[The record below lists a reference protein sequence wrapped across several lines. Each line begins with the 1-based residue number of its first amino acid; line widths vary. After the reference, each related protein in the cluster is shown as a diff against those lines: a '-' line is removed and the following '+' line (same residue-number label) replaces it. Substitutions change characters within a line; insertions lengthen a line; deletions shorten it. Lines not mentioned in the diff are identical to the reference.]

1 MKSMNNLELPSLSFQ
16 EKIEHLKHQGS
27 HLTTRT
33 TPHYYIKL
41 YSVEGYYVEVWT
53 SSHLPWEGIVKIEFL
68 SGIKML
74 EPYLE
79 KDFFKRAMLQ

>member
-1 MKSMNNLELPSLSFQ
+1 MKNLQLPLLSLQ
-16 EKIEHLKHQGS
+16 EKMQQLKHQGS

-53 SSHLPWEGIVKIEFL
+53 SSLLPWEGIVKIEFL

-79 KDFFKRAMLQ
+79 KDFFKSAMLQ